1 MMRRAAECPNAAHMM
16 SYLSYYCIYTM
27 IADSFTKTDAFQY
40 GDFALYQSGVR
51 LALAHVLT
59 VSNAYNYVNIAF
71 YLLTEWKLASPFEQ
85 AVMAKI
91 LFTARTSN
99 LRTVPKD
106 VLVECFVMCA
116 RYFLGK
122 TTNKAG
128 SQKTRRYITMLKE
141 LTASRLRASPGSAP
155 RPADL
160 PPGAEPTSARYATV
174 CEPFQAARWFMRY
187 SQVAMLGAPLFQR
200 KLNNAKIRRRGMD
213 EFFGWSD
220 GKALNP
226 AQLALPSIA
235 AMRTSARAR
244 YEFEHQADA
253 PRPTERTDF
262 AKLPVLLDSVNAA
275 TTDANNIACST
286 DAAVLNG
293 SRAQAPDRQLLSLK
307 SLKEFLE
314 AARPLADAASPPL
327 VPPLM
332 DARDVKRKTS
342 AQRAELAGE
351 LARVRTALPALTATA
366 AVRQTA
372 TLTVQ
377 PASASGEAPTLIV
390 RAAALGAIKPLA
402 HPLLALHVH
411 APDAGQRRAD
421 DGTGALPPSATQTGG
436 RLPPSSAERE
446 AKRLA
451 RSNAAADAA
460 AEHARAVK
468 RAARDARRASREQ

>member
-16 SYLSYYCIYTM
+16 SYFSYYCIYTM

-51 LALAHVLT
+51 LALAHVFT

-160 PPGAEPTSARYATV
+160 PPGAEPTLARYATV

-200 KLNNAKIRRRGMD
+200 KLNNTKIRRRDMD

-226 AQLALPSIA
+226 AQLAVPSIA
-235 AMRTSARAR
+235 AMRARAR
-244 YEFEHQADA
+244 AHYEFEHQADA

-275 TTDANNIACST
+275 TTDANNIACSS

-293 SRAQAPDRQLLSLK
+293 SRMQDKDRQLLSLK
-307 SLKEFLE
+307 ALKEFVE

-342 AQRAELAGE
+342 AQRAELAVE
-351 LARVRTALPALTATA
+351 LARMRKALPALTATA
-366 AVRQTA
+366 AVTQTA
-372 TLTVQ
+372 TLTVVQ
-377 PASASGEAPTLIV
+377 PASASGEAPTLTIQ
-390 RAAALGAIKPLA
+390 AAGLGTIEPLA
-402 HPLLALHVH
+402 HPLLALDV
-411 APDAGQRRAD
+411 GQRRAD
-421 DGTGALPPSATQTGG
+421 GGTRALTPSAAPTGG
-436 RLPPSSAERE
+436 SLPLMSPAQRQAERC
-446 AKRLA
+446 KRHL
-451 RSNAAADAA
+451 AAADAA
-460 AEHARAVK
+460 AEDARAAK
-468 RAARDARRASREQ
+468 KARRDARHATRGK